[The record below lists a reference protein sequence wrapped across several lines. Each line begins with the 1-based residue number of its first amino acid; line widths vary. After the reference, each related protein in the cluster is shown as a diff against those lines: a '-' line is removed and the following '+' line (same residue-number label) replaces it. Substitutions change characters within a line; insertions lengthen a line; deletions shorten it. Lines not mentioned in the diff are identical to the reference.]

1 MYHTYARRATNGS
14 MFWQAGT
21 PHPSVLSCHGGEEN
35 DGRLH
40 VEGGRLLDTTDI
52 DKQHQMDALRTRA
65 LTCPGCP
72 NRDTRFRVV
81 FGEGDVNAKVML
93 VGQGPG
99 IVEEQT
105 GRPFAGPSG
114 RLLDQA
120 LAEVGLERQKLW
132 LTNVIKCRA
141 VKSEKGR
148 VVDRAPSAAEL
159 KACRP
164 WLDGEL
170 DIIQPE
176 IIVCIGVP
184 SAKALIDK
192 KFKLSE
198 EHGQVRE
205 APDGTRRTAVFHPA
219 YVLRLRGVDQQAY
232 EQTWRAL
239 IADLRTVVTAM
250 QETA

>member
-1 MYHTYARRATNGS
+1 M
-14 MFWQAGT
+14 
-21 PHPSVLSCHGGEEN
+21 
-35 DGRLH
+35 
-40 VEGGRLLDTTDI
+40 
-52 DKQHQMDALRTRA
+52 DKQQRMEALRTKA
-65 LTCPGCP
+65 LACQGCP
-72 NRDTRFRVV
+72 NHDTRFRVV

-120 LAEVGLERQKLW
+120 LAEVGLERDQLW

-141 VKSEKGR
+141 VKLEKGR

-164 WLDGEL
+164 WLDGEI
-170 DIIQPE
+170 DIVQPQL
-176 IIVCIGVP
+176 IVCIGVP
-184 SAKALIDK
+184 AAKALIDK

-198 EHGQVRE
+198 EHGQLRE
-205 APDGTRRTAVFHPA
+205 YPDGTRRTAVFHPA
-219 YVLRLRGVDQQAY
+219 YVLRLRGVDQHAY
-232 EQTWRAL
+232 EQTWQAL
-239 IADLRTVVTAM
+239 ITDLRTVVAAM
-250 QETA
+250 QEIA

>member
-1 MYHTYARRATNGS
+1 M
-14 MFWQAGT
+14 
-21 PHPSVLSCHGGEEN
+21 
-35 DGRLH
+35 
-40 VEGGRLLDTTDI
+40 
-52 DKQHQMDALRTRA
+52 DKQQRMDELRTQA

-72 NRDTRFRVV
+72 NKDTRLRVV
-81 FGEGDVNAKVML
+81 FGEGDVHANVML

-99 IVEEQT
+99 VVEEQT

-120 LAEVGLERQKLW
+120 LAEAGLKRDKLW

-141 VKSEKGR
+141 VKVEKGR
-148 VVDRAPSAAEL
+148 IVDRAPSAAEL
-159 KACRP
+159 KTCRP

-170 DIIQPE
+170 DVIQPR

-198 EHGQVRE
+198 EHGQLRDVPGG
-205 APDGTRRTAVFHPA
+205 ARRMAVFHPA
-219 YVLRLRGVDQQAY
+219 YVLRLRGVDQEAY
-232 EQTWRAL
+232 ERTWHALLEDLKRVPMAIGSEQT
-239 IADLRTVVTAM
+239 
-250 QETA
+250 

>member
-1 MYHTYARRATNGS
+1 MDKAR
-14 MFWQAGT
+14 
-21 PHPSVLSCHGGEEN
+21 
-35 DGRLH
+35 D
-40 VEGGRLLDTTDI
+40 
-52 DKQHQMDALRTRA
+52 MDVLRTQA

-72 NRDTRFRVV
+72 NRDTRLRVV
-81 FGEGDVNAKVML
+81 FGEGDVHAKVML

-99 IVEEQT
+99 VVEEQS
-105 GRPFAGPSG
+105 GRPFAGPAG

-120 LAEVGLERQKLW
+120 LAEVGLERDKLW

-148 VVDRAPSAAEL
+148 TVDRAPSAAEL

-170 DIIQPE
+170 AIIQPA

-198 EHGQVRE
+198 EHGQFRE
-205 APDGTRRTAVFHPA
+205 GPDGTRRTAVFHPA

-232 EQTWRAL
+232 ERTWHAL
-239 IADLRTVVTAM
+239 VEDLTLVTAKAREM
-250 QETA
+250 RE

>member
-1 MYHTYARRATNGS
+1 M
-14 MFWQAGT
+14 
-21 PHPSVLSCHGGEEN
+21 
-35 DGRLH
+35 
-40 VEGGRLLDTTDI
+40 EGGRLLETTDI
-52 DKQHQMDALRTRA
+52 DKQHQMDALRTQA

-120 LAEVGLERQKLW
+120 LAEVGLEREKLW

-164 WLDGEL
+164 WLDEEL
-170 DIIQPE
+170 HIIQPE

>member
-1 MYHTYARRATNGS
+1 LETTN
-14 MFWQAGT
+14 M
-21 PHPSVLSCHGGEEN
+21 
-35 DGRLH
+35 
-40 VEGGRLLDTTDI
+40 
-52 DKQHQMDALRTRA
+52 DKQRDIEVLRTQA

-72 NRDTRFRVV
+72 NRATRLRVV
-81 FGEGDVNAKVML
+81 FGEGDVHAKVML

-99 IVEEQT
+99 VVEEQT
-105 GRPFAGPSG
+105 GRPFAGPAG

-120 LAEVGLERQKLW
+120 LAEVGLDRGKLW

-148 VVDRAPSAAEL
+148 MVDRAPSAAEL

-170 DIIQPE
+170 GIIQPAV
-176 IIVCIGVP
+176 IVCIGVP

-198 EHGQVRE
+198 EHGQFRE
-205 APDGTRRTAVFHPA
+205 GPNGTRRTAVFHPA

-232 EQTWRAL
+232 ERTWRAL
-239 IADLRTVVTAM
+239 IEDLRLVAATAQDM
-250 QETA
+250 GS

>member
-1 MYHTYARRATNGS
+1 MPQRYPAIRERKLR
-14 MFWQAGT
+14 QA
-21 PHPSVLSCHGGEEN
+21 SLA
-35 DGRLH
+35 
-40 VEGGRLLDTTDI
+40 EGGRIVETSNV
-52 DKQHQMDALRTRA
+52 DKQPQMEALRTQA

-72 NRDTRFRVV
+72 NRDTRLRVV
-81 FGEGDVNAKVML
+81 FGEGDVKAKVML

-99 IVEEQT
+99 VVEEQT
-105 GRPFAGPSG
+105 GRPFAGPAG
-114 RLLDQA
+114 RLLDEA
-120 LAEVGLERQKLW
+120 LAEVGLERPKLW

-141 VKSEKGR
+141 VKTEKGR

-170 DIIQPE
+170 DIIQPG

-192 KFKLSE
+192 KFKLTE

-205 APDGTRRTAVFHPA
+205 HPDGTRRTAVFHPA
-219 YVLRLRGVDQQAY
+219 YVLRLRSVDQQAY
-232 EQTWRAL
+232 ERTWRAL
-239 IADLRTVVTAM
+239 IADLRTVVAAM
-250 QETA
+250 KEIE

>member
-1 MYHTYARRATNGS
+1 MREAAN
-14 MFWQAGT
+14 M
-21 PHPSVLSCHGGEEN
+21 E
-35 DGRLH
+35 
-40 VEGGRLLDTTDI
+40 
-52 DKQHQMDALRTRA
+52 KQDRMDALRAQA
-65 LTCPGCP
+65 LTCPECP

-81 FGEGDVNAKVML
+81 FGEGDVHARVML

-120 LAEVGLERQKLW
+120 LAEVGLERNRLW

-159 KACRP
+159 KACRR
-164 WLDGEL
+164 WLDGEIN
-170 DIIQPE
+170 IIQPA

-184 SAKALIDK
+184 AAKALIDK

-198 EHGQVRE
+198 DHGQLRE
-205 APDGTRRTAVFHPA
+205 APDGTLRTAVFHPA

-232 EQTWRAL
+232 EQTWQAL
-239 IADLRTVVTAM
+239 LDDLRTVVAAM
-250 QETA
+250 PGVTEGGRTLS

>member
-1 MYHTYARRATNGS
+1 
-14 MFWQAGT
+14 
-21 PHPSVLSCHGGEEN
+21 
-35 DGRLH
+35 
-40 VEGGRLLDTTDI
+40 
-52 DKQHQMDALRTRA
+52 
-65 LTCPGCP
+65 
-72 NRDTRFRVV
+72 VV
-81 FGEGDVNAKVML
+81 FGEGDVHAAAML

-120 LAEVGLERQKLW
+120 LAEVGLERSRLW
-132 LTNVIKCRA
+132 VTNVIKCRA

-148 VVDRAPSAAEL
+148 LVDRAPSAAEL

-170 DIIQPE
+170 DIVQPA

-184 SAKALIDK
+184 AARALIDK

-198 EHGQVRE
+198 EHGQLRQG
-205 APDGTRRTAVFHPA
+205 ADGTLRTAVFHPA

-232 EQTWRAL
+232 ERTWKAL
-239 IADLRTVVTAM
+239 IEDLHTVAAALRKAT
-250 QETA
+250 

>member
-1 MYHTYARRATNGS
+1 MTYMQRQR
-14 MFWQAGT
+14 
-21 PHPSVLSCHGGEEN
+21 
-35 DGRLH
+35 D
-40 VEGGRLLDTTDI
+40 
-52 DKQHQMDALRTRA
+52 MDVLRTQA

-72 NRDTRFRVV
+72 NLDTRLQVV
-81 FGEGDVNAKVML
+81 FGEGNVQAKVVL

-99 IVEEQT
+99 VVEEQT
-105 GRPFAGPSG
+105 GRPFAGPAG

-120 LAEVGLERQKLW
+120 LTEVGLEREQLW

-148 VVDRAPSAAEL
+148 MVDRAPSAAEL

-164 WLDGEL
+164 WLEREL
-170 DIIQPE
+170 AILQPA

-198 EHGQVRE
+198 EHGQLRE
-205 APDGTRRTAVFHPA
+205 GPDGSRRIAVFHPA

-232 EQTWRAL
+232 ERTWRAL
-239 IADLRTVVTAM
+239 VDDLRLVAEMAKVIDA
-250 QETA
+250 

>member
-1 MYHTYARRATNGS
+1 MREAAN
-14 MFWQAGT
+14 MEKQ
-21 PHPSVLSCHGGEEN
+21 E
-35 DGRLH
+35 RL
-40 VEGGRLLDTTDI
+40 
-52 DKQHQMDALRTRA
+52 DALRAQA
-65 LTCPGCP
+65 LTCTECP

-81 FGEGDVNAKVML
+81 FGEGDVHARVML

-120 LAEVGLERQKLW
+120 LAEVGLERSTLW

-170 DIIQPE
+170 DIIQPA

-184 SAKALIDK
+184 AAKALIDK
-192 KFKLSE
+192 KFKLSD
-198 EHGQVRE
+198 EHGQLRE
-205 APDGTRRTAVFHPA
+205 GPDGTRRTAVFHPA

-232 EQTWRAL
+232 ERTWQAL
-239 IADLRTVVTAM
+239 IDDLRTVVAAM
-250 QETA
+250 PGATEDGRTLL

>member
-1 MYHTYARRATNGS
+1 M
-14 MFWQAGT
+14 
-21 PHPSVLSCHGGEEN
+21 
-35 DGRLH
+35 
-40 VEGGRLLDTTDI
+40 
-52 DKQHQMDALRTRA
+52 DKQQRMEALRTQA
-65 LTCPGCP
+65 LACQECP
-72 NRDTRFRVV
+72 NHDTRFRVV

-99 IVEEQT
+99 IVEEQI

-120 LAEVGLERQKLW
+120 LAEVGLEREKLW

-141 VKSEKGR
+141 VKTEKGR

-164 WLDGEL
+164 WLDGEI
-170 DIIQPE
+170 DIIQPA

-184 SAKALIDK
+184 AAKALIDK

-198 EHGQVRE
+198 EHGQLRDH
-205 APDGTRRTAVFHPA
+205 PDGTRRTAIFHPA

-232 EQTWRAL
+232 ERTWQAL
-239 IADLRTVVTAM
+239 ITDLRTVVAAM
-250 QETA
+250 QELA

>member
-1 MYHTYARRATNGS
+1 MATTQ
-14 MFWQAGT
+14 M
-21 PHPSVLSCHGGEEN
+21 
-35 DGRLH
+35 DR
-40 VEGGRLLDTTDI
+40 
-52 DKQHQMDALRTRA
+52 QHQMERLRTEA

-72 NRDTRFRVV
+72 NKDTRLRVV
-81 FGEGDVNAKVML
+81 FGEGDVNAEVML

-99 IVEEQT
+99 VVEEQT
-105 GRPFAGPSG
+105 GRPFAGPAG

-120 LAEVGLERQKLW
+120 LAEVGLKREQLW

-148 VVDRAPSAAEL
+148 LVDRAPSAAEL
-159 KACRP
+159 RACRP

-170 DIIQPE
+170 GIIQPK

-192 KFKLSE
+192 KFRLSE
-198 EHGQVRE
+198 EHGQFRE
-205 APDGTRRTAVFHPA
+205 GPDGTRRVAVFHPA

-239 IADLRTVVTAM
+239 LADLRMVAAAVTEMA
-250 QETA
+250 

>member
-1 MYHTYARRATNGS
+1 MATTN
-14 MFWQAGT
+14 T
-21 PHPSVLSCHGGEEN
+21 
-35 DGRLH
+35 
-40 VEGGRLLDTTDI
+40 
-52 DKQHQMDALRTRA
+52 DKQHQMEELRTQA

-72 NRDTRFRVV
+72 NRATRLRVV
-81 FGEGDVNAKVML
+81 FGEGEVHAKVML

-99 IVEEQT
+99 VVEEQT

-114 RLLDQA
+114 SLLDQA
-120 LAEVGLERQKLW
+120 LAEVGLDRGRLW

-148 VVDRAPSAAEL
+148 MVDRAPAAAEL

-170 DIIQPE
+170 GIIQPE
-176 IIVCIGVP
+176 VIVCIGVP

-198 EHGQVRE
+198 EHGQFRE
-205 APDGTRRTAVFHPA
+205 GADGTRRIAVFHPA

-232 EQTWRAL
+232 ERTWRAL
-239 IADLRTVVTAM
+239 VDDLRLVATTA
-250 QETA
+250 QGLGE

>member
-1 MYHTYARRATNGS
+1 M
-14 MFWQAGT
+14 
-21 PHPSVLSCHGGEEN
+21 
-35 DGRLH
+35 
-40 VEGGRLLDTTDI
+40 
-52 DKQHQMDALRTRA
+52 DKQRDIEVLRTQA

-72 NRDTRFRVV
+72 NRATRLRVV
-81 FGEGDVNAKVML
+81 FGEGNVHAKVML

-99 IVEEQT
+99 VIEEQT

-120 LAEVGLERQKLW
+120 LAEVGLERGTLW

-170 DIIQPE
+170 GIIQPE

-184 SAKALIDK
+184 SAKALIDR

-198 EHGQVRE
+198 EHGQFRE
-205 APDGTRRTAVFHPA
+205 GADGTRRIAVFHPA

-232 EQTWRAL
+232 DQTWRAL
-239 IADLRTVVTAM
+239 IEDLRLVAATAYGM
-250 QETA
+250 GY

>member
-1 MYHTYARRATNGS
+1 M
-14 MFWQAGT
+14 
-21 PHPSVLSCHGGEEN
+21 
-35 DGRLH
+35 
-40 VEGGRLLDTTDI
+40 
-52 DKQHQMDALRTRA
+52 DKQQRMDELRTQA

-72 NRDTRFRVV
+72 NKDTRLRVV
-81 FGEGDVNAKVML
+81 FGEGDVHANVML

-99 IVEEQT
+99 VVEEQT

-120 LAEVGLERQKLW
+120 LAEAGLKRDKLW

-141 VKSEKGR
+141 VKVEKGR
-148 VVDRAPSAAEL
+148 IVDRAPSAAEL
-159 KACRP
+159 KTCRP

-170 DIIQPE
+170 DVIQPR

-198 EHGQVRE
+198 EHGQLRDVPGG
-205 APDGTRRTAVFHPA
+205 ARRMAVFHPA
-219 YVLRLRGVDQQAY
+219 YVLRLRGVDQEAY
-232 EQTWRAL
+232 ERTWHALLEDLKRVPMAIESEQT
-239 IADLRTVVTAM
+239 
-250 QETA
+250 

>member
-1 MYHTYARRATNGS
+1 M
-14 MFWQAGT
+14 
-21 PHPSVLSCHGGEEN
+21 
-35 DGRLH
+35 
-40 VEGGRLLDTTDI
+40 EGGRLLETTDI
-52 DKQHQMDALRTRA
+52 DKQHQMDALRTQA

-120 LAEVGLERQKLW
+120 LAEVGLEREKLW

-170 DIIQPE
+170 HIIQPE

-192 KFKLSE
+192 KFKLSD

>member
-1 MYHTYARRATNGS
+1 METSRT
-14 MFWQAGT
+14 
-21 PHPSVLSCHGGEEN
+21 
-35 DGRLH
+35 
-40 VEGGRLLDTTDI
+40 
-52 DKQHQMDALRTRA
+52 DKQHQMDALRTQA

-72 NRDTRFRVV
+72 NKDSRLRVV
-81 FGEGDVNAKVML
+81 FGEGDVNARVML

-99 IVEEQT
+99 VIEEQT

-120 LAEVGLERQKLW
+120 LAEVGLERGKLW

-141 VKSEKGR
+141 LRSEKGR

-164 WLDGEL
+164 WLDAEL
-170 DIIQPE
+170 GIIQPE

-184 SAKALIDK
+184 AAKALIDR

-198 EHGQVRE
+198 EHGQFRE
-205 APDGTRRTAVFHPA
+205 DRDGTRRTAIFHPA
-219 YVLRLRGVDQQAY
+219 YVLRLRSVDQAAY
-232 EQTWRAL
+232 ERTWRAL
-239 IADLRTVVTAM
+239 VEDLRAVAAAV
-250 QETA
+250 

>member
-1 MYHTYARRATNGS
+1 M
-14 MFWQAGT
+14 
-21 PHPSVLSCHGGEEN
+21 
-35 DGRLH
+35 
-40 VEGGRLLDTTDI
+40 
-52 DKQHQMDALRTRA
+52 DKQRDMDVLCTQA

-72 NRDTRFRVV
+72 NRARRLRVV
-81 FGEGDVNAKVML
+81 FGEGDVHAKVML

-99 IVEEQT
+99 VIEEQT

-114 RLLDQA
+114 KLLEQA
-120 LAEVGLERQKLW
+120 LAEVGLERGQLW

-148 VVDRAPSAAEL
+148 MVDRAPSAAEL

-170 DIIQPE
+170 GIIQPA

-184 SAKALIDK
+184 SAKALIDR

-198 EHGQVRE
+198 EHGQFRDG
-205 APDGTRRTAVFHPA
+205 PDGSRRTAVFHPA

-232 EQTWRAL
+232 ERTWRAL
-239 IADLRTVVTAM
+239 IEDLRLVAATAQGM
-250 QETA
+250 GD